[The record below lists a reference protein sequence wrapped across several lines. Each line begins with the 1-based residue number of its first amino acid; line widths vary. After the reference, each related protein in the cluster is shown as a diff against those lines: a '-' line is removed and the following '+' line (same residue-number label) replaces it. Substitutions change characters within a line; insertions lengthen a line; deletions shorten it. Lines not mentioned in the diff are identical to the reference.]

1 MTAPLTVPWS
11 ATSRESA
18 RAGLTT
24 APSVAASGSSHRAYV
39 LSTAIVLGLCFLL
52 TEHDPTVSRH
62 NDFSLSAEDMQAEAG
77 GGNAIR
83 RIAFLSI
90 AAWGVAGS
98 LLTATGFFRGT
109 CQPGRHVAPGGDIR
123 SSSGASSGL
132 CGHDPVARPISQ
144 IGVSLLTLTIVL
156 LLAWCGLSLGW
167 SHDPGF
173 TLRRLLVL
181 GCLSIGALGLAL
193 SISSRDLCRIAI
205 LICGSSLLL
214 GLLTEVAIGT
224 FRPWSGGYRFS
235 GTLHPNTQGLY
246 LTTLC
251 TAAYALWCARPRRS
265 PTVPTHS
272 LEHATPPLA
281 LGWLAIIA
289 VGLLFLVLT
298 KSRTSTAGVVLSLG
312 TLALLRSRI
321 NPVALVAL
329 FFGLLWVT
337 AGALVCHLWQIDP
350 LREFKQ
356 LLLMGRT
363 DQAESLTGRLP
374 IWTELAPFVAARF
387 WTGFGYDSFWTPEH
401 IDHVSTRVEWGVREA
416 HSAYFESILSIGV
429 PGLGLILA
437 VVLIGLARAG
447 WQFRSRVHPA
457 AGLAAGL
464 LVYGLLNAFTESG
477 MTMPLFPT
485 FLLGAILWQVSLTPL
500 EAPRCVAPTP

>member
-11 ATSRESA
+11 ATSLESA
-18 RAGLTT
+18 RAGLNT

-98 LLTATGFFRGT
+98 LLTATGFFGGT
-109 CQPGRHVAPGGDIR
+109 
-123 SSSGASSGL
+123 GL
-132 CGHDPVARPISQ
+132 NPVARTTSHR
-144 IGVSLLTLTIVL
+144 GVSLLTLTIVL

-181 GCLSIGALGLAL
+181 GCLSVGALGLAL

-214 GLLTEVAIGT
+214 GLLTEVALGT

-251 TAAYALWCARPRRS
+251 TAAYALWCARPRHS
-265 PTVPTHS
+265 HAISKNS
-272 LEHATPPLA
+272 LEHATPPFA

-329 FFGLLWVT
+329 FFGLLWIT

-350 LREFKQ
+350 LSEFKQ

-374 IWTELAPFVAARF
+374 IWTELAPFVTARF

-437 VVLIGLARAG
+437 VVLVGLVRAG
-447 WQFRSRVHPA
+447 WQFRSRVYPA

-485 FLLGAILWQVSLTPL
+485 FLLGAILWQVSLMPL
-500 EAPRCVAPTP
+500 EAPRREATCH

>member
-1 MTAPLTVPWS
+1 MTAPLTLPWPEA
-11 ATSRESA
+11 ATSAPVTPAPAVATPQTA
-18 RAGLTT
+18 R
-24 APSVAASGSSHRAYV
+24 GSTHRAYFV
-39 LSTAIVLGLCFLL
+39 GTALILGLCFLM

-83 RIAFLSI
+83 RIAFLTI
-90 AAWGVAGS
+90 AAWGLAGS
-98 LLTATGFFRGT
+98 LLTATGVFRDSR
-109 CQPGRHVAPGGDIR
+109 QPDRRPSLPVN
-123 SSSGASSGL
+123 SSSTSAVGPGPAIPEPF
-132 CGHDPVARPISQ
+132 PV
-144 IGVSLLTLTIVL
+144 GVSILTLGIVL

-181 GCLSIGALGLAL
+181 GCLSVGALGLAL
-193 SISSRDLCRIAI
+193 SLSSRDLCRIAI
-205 LICGSSLLL
+205 LICGSSLLI
-214 GLLTEVAIGT
+214 GLFTEVSLGT

-251 TAAYALWCARPRRS
+251 TAAYALWCARPRRTPLG
-265 PTVPTHS
+265 PTGALDPLAPS
-272 LEHATPPLA
+272 LA

-329 FFGLLWVT
+329 FFGLLWIT

-374 IWTELAPFVAARF
+374 IWTELAPFVTARF

-416 HSAYFESILSIGV
+416 HSAYFETILSIGV
-429 PGLGLILA
+429 AGLVLLLA
-437 VVLIGLARAG
+437 VVLVGLARAG

-500 EAPRCVAPTP
+500 EAPRRDAASS